1 MTLNDAANVAT
12 IAEFILSALVAL
24 SGGALLFGYIKKMRP
39 VWKRFTSNVEREVA
53 VISSDDQPM
62 GHEAALLRKVGY
74 FKKITDVAPDVRNL
88 DLLDS
93 AALLVVGYT
102 PGARIY
108 EEALNYAK
116 SHGVPIIVFSG
127 KHRLTNDDRD
137 KLKEYTY
144 SSLCETDLRLV
155 SDVFAVMS
163 TIPGRLR

>member
-1 MTLNDAANVAT
+1 MTLNDAANIAT
-12 IAEFILSALVAL
+12 IAEFLLSALIAL

-39 VWKRFTSNVEREVA
+39 VWKRFTSNIEREIA
-53 VISSDDQPM
+53 VISSDDQLM
-62 GHEAALLRKVGY
+62 EHEAELLRKVGY
-74 FKKITDVAPDVRNL
+74 FKKITSVAPDARNL

-102 PGARIY
+102 PNSRIY
-108 EEALNYAK
+108 KEALAYAK
-116 SHGVPIIVFSG
+116 SRGVPIIVYSG

-137 KLKEYTY
+137 KLKDYTY